1 VQVTGTAEI
10 IQSAADCHLAGRFQ
24 HAEQLYRLLLQSDAN
39 RAGIYTNLGIVL
51 RAQGKL
57 DEAIAN
63 YAEAIRLEPES
74 TEAHFNLANALKEH
88 GRCDEAVQSYKRAI
102 TLKPDFAEAHY
113 NMANALRTR
122 GRHNEAISNY
132 ERAIQLKPDYAKAYN
147 NLGLALRKL
156 GRLTEAIENYRKA
169 IRLRPDY
176 AEAYNNLGIA
186 LKDQE
191 RFAEAI
197 ESYKLATQF
206 KPDYAEAYY
215 NLANA
220 QRNQEQIE
228 HAIENYAQAIR
239 LKPDHA
245 DAHWNKSLALLSSG
259 RFIEGFKEYEWRR
272 HIDLKTIAYPHHH
285 LVPRW
290 DGLCFEGKRLL
301 VHYEQGLGD
310 SLQFVRYL
318 PSVKARGGTVIFES
332 LKPLMGLLRGLDA
345 IDELVETSFD
355 RKPAVKFDLY
365 ASLMDLP
372 GIFQTT
378 LKTIPAEVP
387 YLYADPTKAE
397 YWKNRLAE
405 ADFKVGIVWAG
416 SPAHKSDHERSCP
429 LECFAPL
436 AEITCVRLY
445 GLQKGPAAV
454 QVKDLAG
461 TMSIEDLA
469 EQFADFT
476 DTAGAI
482 ENLDLVISVDTA
494 VAHLAGAMGRP
505 VWVLLQSAPDWRW
518 MLNRTDSPWY
528 PTMRLFRQRK
538 PNDWSDVLGR
548 VADELKKHVDAWSI
562 QAND

>member
-1 VQVTGTAEI
+1 MTGIAEI
-10 IQSAADCHLAGRFQ
+10 IQSAVDCHRAGRFQ
-24 HAEQLYRLLLQSDAN
+24 DAEQLYRLLLQSEAN
-39 RAGIYTNLGIVL
+39 HAGIYTNLGIVL
-51 RAQGKL
+51 RAQGRL

-63 YAEAIRLEPES
+63 YTEAIRLEPES
-74 TEAHFNLANALKEH
+74 AEAHFNLANALKER
-88 GRCDEAVQSYKRAI
+88 GRCAEAVEGYKQAI
-102 TLKPDFAEAHY
+102 MLKPDFAEAHY

-122 GRHNEAISNY
+122 GRHDEAISNY
-132 ERAIQLKPDYAKAYN
+132 ERAIHLKPDYAKAYN

-169 IRLRPDY
+169 IQLKPSY
-176 AEAYNNLGIA
+176 AEAYNNLGIV

-191 RFAEAI
+191 QFAEAI
-197 ESYKLATQF
+197 ESYKRAIQF

-220 QRNQEQIE
+220 QRNQEQI
-228 HAIENYAQAIR
+228 ADTIENYTQAIR

-245 DAHWNKSLALLSSG
+245 DAHWNYSHALLSSG
-259 RFIEGFKEYEWRR
+259 RFIEGFREYEWRR

-285 LVPRW
+285 QVPRW
-290 DGLCFEGKRLL
+290 DGSCFEGKRLL

-318 PSVKARGGTVIFES
+318 PSVKARAGTVIFES
-332 LKPLMGLLRGLDA
+332 LKPLMGLLRGFDA

-378 LKTIPAEVP
+378 LETIPADVP
-387 YLYADPTKAE
+387 YLHADPAKTE
-397 YWKNRLAE
+397 YWKNRLTE
-405 ADFKVGIVWAG
+405 TDFKVGIVWAG
-416 SPAHKSDHERSCP
+416 STVHKSDRERSCA

-436 AEITCVRLY
+436 AEIAGVRLY
-445 GLQKGPAAV
+445 GLQKGPAAM
-454 QVKDLAG
+454 QMKDLAG
-461 TMSIEDLA
+461 KMSITDLA

-494 VAHLAGAMGRP
+494 VVHLAGAMGKP
-505 VWVLLQSAPDWRW
+505 VWVLLQFAPDWRW
-518 MLNRTDSPWY
+518 MLKRTDSPWY

-538 PNDWSDVLGR
+538 PNDWSNVFGR
-548 VADELKKHVDAWSI
+548 VADELKKHVDIWRI
-562 QAND
+562 QANG